1 MKEDQSLFFQ
11 KKIVEVQSK
20 IKVLKENRNEFGK
33 YNYRSCEDILHIAK
47 PIINSLG
54 MTLTLTD
61 EVKLIG
67 ERYYIC
73 ATAEIYDGSHS
84 FKNSA
89 YAREGESQ
97 SGMSPAQITGSS
109 SSYARKYALSGLL
122 GLDDEKDPDT
132 NPTQTKQHTQQ
143 SQPPRQ
149 SPPANNS
156 PLASDAQ
163 KNALK
168 RMNIPFADGIT
179 KAEASSLIEQANKG
193 R

>member
-1 MKEDQSLFFQ
+1 VEKEKSFQ
-11 KKIVEVQSK
+11 EKIVEVQSK
-20 IKVLKENRNEFGK
+20 IKVLKENRNDFGK
-33 YNYRSCEDILHIAK
+33 YNYRSCEDILHVAK

-73 ATAEIYDGSHS
+73 ATAQIYDGAHS
-84 FKNSA
+84 FSNQA
-89 YAREGESQ
+89 YAREGDSQ

-132 NPTQTKQHTQQ
+132 N
-143 SQPPRQ
+143 QPQPRQ
-149 SPPANNS
+149 QNQAPQNVNRQNPSAS
-156 PLASDAQ
+156 SQPLASEAQ
-163 KNALK
+163 KKAMK
-168 RMNIPFADGIT
+168 SMGISFPDNVT
-179 KAEASSLIEQANKG
+179 KSQASELIGQANK